1 MTRINL
7 VVTQSAKP
15 NCFNVDAGRQ
25 RIVTEAADP
34 HHDACKALVAMGC
47 KSGSAVFLRYV
58 SGQYRP
64 VETMSIQW
72 GARHSAFDRLPKRYR
87 TNRGGGTS

>member
-7 VVTQSAKP
+7 VVTKSNKP

-25 RIVTEAADP
+25 RIVTEAANP
-34 HHDACKALVAMGC
+34 HHEACKALIAMGC
-47 KSGSAVFLRYV
+47 KGGSAVFLRYV
-58 SGQYRP
+58 SGEYRP

-72 GARHSAFDRLPKRYR
+72 GARHSACGHLPKRYR
-87 TNRGGGTS
+87 NGRGGGAT